1 MTNQE
6 KIDLLHSLNERQLAV
21 SAIISSSD
29 AHASECTK
37 LGFVFSEKF
46 PKEYAEY
53 SDALTEYRE
62 NKRKI
67 AEIEAIIPEDEP
79 RDV

>member
-21 SAIISSSD
+21 SAIIASSD

-37 LGFVFSEKF
+37 LGLVFSESF
-46 PKEYAEY
+46 PEEHQEYEA
-53 SDALTEYRE
+53 ALAKYRE
-62 NKRKI
+62 NKARI
-67 AEIEAIIPEDEP
+67 EEVEAIIPEDEP
-79 RDV
+79 HDE